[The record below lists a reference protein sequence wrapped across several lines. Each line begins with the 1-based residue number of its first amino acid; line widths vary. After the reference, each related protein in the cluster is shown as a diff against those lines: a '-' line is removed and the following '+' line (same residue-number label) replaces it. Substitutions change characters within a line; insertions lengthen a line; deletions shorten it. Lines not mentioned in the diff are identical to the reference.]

1 MGDYVNREPM
11 LDMFIF
17 ETVQLIEQLELLVL
31 DGEKSEGLG
40 QHIHEIF
47 RIMHTIKGSSAMM
60 LFNNISMLAHA
71 IEDVFYFLRENKP
84 TELNPSMLTDIVLAG
99 IDFIKTEIN
108 KIMENEDCDG
118 DPTGIIAVITRFLAD
133 LKGETGHRNAR
144 IVPENASERNALWKE
159 PVSEMQREGQAYR
172 ARLYFEEGCEME
184 NIRAFNVIHN
194 LKSIA
199 WNIRHFPTELTEDE
213 QCAELIRNQGF
224 ELLFSSSSSKAEV
237 QAMMEETMF
246 IRELK
251 LEEAETVIV
260 LQEPVGEA
268 AEKNT
273 GSIPVKEDSSGAKQ
287 SFISVNVTKMDKLMD
302 LVGELVIAE
311 AMVTLN
317 PDLRGLPLDNF
328 KKSARHLK
336 KICGELQDIV
346 MSVRMVPLATTFQK
360 MNRIVRDMCRKL
372 DKEVNLKIVGEDTEV
387 DKNIIEHISDPIMHL
402 IRNAI
407 DHGLES
413 QEQRLALG
421 KPPLGQITLEAK
433 NAGGDVWIIVQDDGK
448 GLEREK
454 ILKKARENGLVH
466 KPESELSDKEIYS
479 FILLPGFSTK
489 DSITEFS
496 GRGVGM
502 DVVTKNIEGVGGSVL
517 IDSIPGQGTAISIK
531 IPLTL
536 AIIGGMTIKVGS
548 STYTVP
554 LTSVRE
560 SFRLSDEAVIEDTE
574 GNEMIMIRGECYPIL
589 RLHQLYKVNSSVTR
603 LQEGIIMMVENGSE
617 RLCLFA
623 DGLLGEQQ
631 VVVKALPSYLK
642 KIQGIAGCTLLG
654 DGSISLILDVAGL
667 GELVQNKYKS

>member
-31 DGEKSEGLG
+31 DGEKSKGLG
-40 QHIHEIF
+40 QHINEIF

-71 IEDVFYFLRENKP
+71 IEDVFYFLRENNP
-84 TELNPSMLTDIVLAG
+84 SELNPSMLTDIVLAG
-99 IDFIKTEIN
+99 IDFIKTEIY
-108 KIMENEDCDG
+108 KITNNEESNG
-118 DPTGIIAVITRFLAD
+118 EPSGLITVIKSFLKD
-133 LKGETGHRNAR
+133 LKGESGQENPS
-144 IVPENASERNALWKE
+144 IVLTAP
-159 PVSEMQREGQAYR
+159 PQRERGTMDITLERKAGEQAYR
-172 ARLYFEEGCEME
+172 AQLYFEEGCEME

-194 LKSIA
+194 LKNIA
-199 WNIRHFPTELTEDE
+199 WNIRHFPNEITEDD

-224 ELLFSSSSSKAEV
+224 EILFISSSSKAEI
-237 QAMMEETMF
+237 QAMIEETMF

-251 LEEAETVIV
+251 LETAEEVIV
-260 LQEPVGEA
+260 LQESADET
-268 AEKNT
+268 AEKST

-287 SFISVNVTKMDKLMD
+287 SFISVNVSKMDKLMD

-328 KKSARHLK
+328 KKSSRHLK

-372 DKEVNLKIVGEDTEV
+372 DKEVNLRIVGEDTEV

-413 QEQRLALG
+413 QEERLALG
-421 KPPLGQITLEAK
+421 KPPLGEIILEAK

-517 IDSIPGQGTAISIK
+517 IDSIPGHGTAISIK

-603 LQEGIIMMVENGSE
+603 LQEGILMMVENGAE

-631 VVVKALPSYLK
+631 VVVKALPPYLK

-667 GELVQNKYKS
+667 GELVQNKYKA